1 MNVYVIILN
10 KIDKE
15 TKPTVIKEHVN
26 HLKQL
31 DEQNRLVISGPFIDY
46 PGGLVIIRASNKE
59 EAVAIAE
66 KDPFFVHGVRSFE
79 VRTLEVAN
87 RDNNYLL

>member
-10 KIDKE
+10 RIDKE
-15 TKPTVIKEHVN
+15 TEPTVIKEHVN
-26 HLKQL
+26 HLKKL
-31 DEQNRLVISGPFIDY
+31 DEQNRLVISGPFVDY
-46 PGGLVIIRASNKE
+46 PGGLVTIRASNKE

-87 RDNNYLL
+87 RENNYLL